1 MIQNY
6 HCHSDEIRCV
16 TFKGCWI
23 QGHSLLIF
31 ARSYRQATD
40 RSSKDRVST
49 VSTIIFYRL
58 FLLCS

>member
-16 TFKGCWI
+16 TSKGCWI

-31 ARSYRQATD
+31 ARSYRQVTD

-49 VSTIIFYRL
+49 VSTIIF
-58 FLLCS
+58 

>member
-1 MIQNY
+1 MVRNY
-6 HCHSDEIRCV
+6 HCHSDEIRCG

-31 ARSYRQATD
+31 VPSYQQATD

-49 VSTIIFYRL
+49 VSTIIF
-58 FLLCS
+58 